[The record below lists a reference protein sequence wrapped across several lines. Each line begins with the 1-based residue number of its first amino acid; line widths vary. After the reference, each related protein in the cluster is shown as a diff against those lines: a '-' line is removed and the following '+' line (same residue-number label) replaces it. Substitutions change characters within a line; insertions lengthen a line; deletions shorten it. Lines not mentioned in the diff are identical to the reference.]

1 MVTHEFRTLN
11 ELFLKASERHAKRD
25 AFLSKSS
32 GEYRGLSSR
41 EALEKAAALAVEL
54 DRRGVERG
62 DRVALLSENRVEW
75 ALTDYAVLGLGA
87 ATVPIYPTLLEP
99 DIEFILG
106 DSEAKGVVVSNE
118 LQLRK
123 ILNIRPRLPKLLF
136 VLTMDP
142 TETRPSG
149 VQTWREAIDS
159 GTKASPDPVEF
170 FRARGLKA
178 APGDTA
184 SILYTSGTMGQ
195 PKGVILTH
203 ENFGSNVRATQA
215 LFPLGARDVGMS
227 ILPLSHVFERTL
239 DYQYYWLGVSIAYP
253 ESLDAMPQNMAEVRP
268 SVMGVVPRVLE
279 KIHERVLEVVRQAPP
294 SKQKLFRWAVEAGRR
309 YFPYQ
314 LAGRAAPV
322 ALRLRYAA
330 ADALVFSKVRARM
343 GGRITALISGAAP
356 LSQELAEFFFAA
368 GLPVYEGYGLTE
380 TSPVV
385 SVNYP
390 GCVRLGTVGRVIAG
404 VEVKIDPEAP
414 GADGSGGGEI
424 LVRGPNVTPGYYHPG
439 AENGNAF
446 ADGWFRTG
454 DLGTLDA
461 DGFLAITG
469 RKKNLFKTS
478 GGKFVSPEKLENLF
492 QGDPYAAQ
500 VLVIGDARR
509 FVSAL
514 IVPNFQRLENYARE
528 QGIAFTG
535 REDLVTHHAI
545 QDFMQKHVDELCAW
559 LPRHEKIKQIAL
571 LPAEFSIA
579 SGELS
584 PTHKIKRAV
593 VERRYRGAIE
603 EIYRRSV
610 PHAGPATTAS
620 G

>member
-1 MVTHEFRTLN
+1 MVTHEFHTLN
-11 ELFLKASERHAKRD
+11 ELFLKASQRHAKPD

-41 EALEKAAALAVEL
+41 EALEKTAALAVDL
-54 DRRGVERG
+54 DRRGVARG

-87 ATVPIYPTLLEP
+87 ATVPIYPTLLDP

-106 DSEAKGVVVSNE
+106 DSEARGVVVSNE
-118 LQLRK
+118 AQLQK
-123 ILNIRPRLPKLLF
+123 VLNVRPRLPKLGF
-136 VLTMDP
+136 ILTMDP
-142 TETRPSG
+142 AKTGASG
-149 VQTWREAIDS
+149 VETWQDAIES
-159 GTKASPDPVEF
+159 GMKALPDPVEF
-170 FRARGLKA
+170 FRARGAEA

-203 ENFGSNVRATQA
+203 DNFGSNVRATQT

-253 ESLDAMPQNMAEVRP
+253 ESLDAMPQNLTEVRP

-279 KIHERVLEVVRQAPP
+279 KIHERILEVVSQAPP
-294 SKQKLFRWAVEAGRR
+294 SKQKMFRRAVETGRR

-314 LAGRAAPV
+314 LEGRAAPL
-322 ALRLRYAA
+322 ALRIRHAVASL
-330 ADALVFSKVRARM
+330 LVFSKVRARM
-343 GGRITALISGAAP
+343 GGRITALISGSAP
-356 LSQELAEFFFAA
+356 LSKELAEFFFAA

-390 GCVRLGTVGRVIAG
+390 GCVRLGTVGRVIPG
-404 VEVKIDPEAP
+404 VEVKIDGEAA
-414 GADGSGGGEI
+414 GAHEKGGGEI
-424 LVRGPNVTPGYYHPG
+424 LVRGPNVAPGYYHPG
-439 AENGNAF
+439 EENGNAF

-461 DGFLAITG
+461 DGFLTITG
-469 RKKNLFKTS
+469 RKRNLFKTS

-514 IVPNFQRLENYARE
+514 IVPNFPRLESYACE

-535 REDLVTHHAI
+535 REDLAAHPRI
-545 QDFMQKHVDELCAW
+545 LDFMQKHVDELCAW

-571 LPAEFSIA
+571 LPREFSIA

-584 PTHKIKRAV
+584 PSLKIKRAV
-593 VERRYRGAIE
+593 VERRYREAIE
-603 EIYRRSV
+603 EIYRRPV
-610 PHAGPATTAS
+610 PHAEAAAS
-620 G
+620 S